1 MVNFTRSISIRVGN
15 KKRKPPSTT
24 LLSIAL
30 EVQVMQFSKKRNI
43 SGIKFRKKK
52 AKQLSLAHDILLI
65 WKIQEDQL
73 KNIFRKREN
82 SIR

>member
-24 LLSIAL
+24 LFSIAL
-30 EVQVMQFSKKRNI
+30 KVQVMQFSKKRNI

-52 AKQLSLAHDILLI
+52 AKQLFLAHDII

-73 KNIFRKREN
+73 KNIFKKREN